1 MALEQ
6 LQRALTQ
13 GELDTIMAHKDR
25 DDDSVF
31 YIHSN
36 CHSHSPTWTRYERGG
51 VLRIECSECSRT
63 IAIVKV
69 AEA

>member
-1 MALEQ
+1 MAIEQ
-6 LQRALTQ
+6 LQFALTQ
-13 GELDTIMAHKDR
+13 FDLVAIMAKKSP

-36 CHSHSPTWTRYERGG
+36 CHPHSPTWTRYESAGF
-51 VLRIECSECSRT
+51 LRIECSECYKT
-63 IAIVKV
+63 IAMVKV